1 MGQKE
6 VFGTPK
12 QGLKVFVEL
21 RIDDLVKDRL
31 LWQAQLG
38 KSPQPSSN
46 LPNVIHTLESSLRTI
61 RSAK

>member
-21 RIDDLVKDRL
+21 HIEDLVKDRL
-31 LWQAQLG
+31 SWQARAGRL
-38 KSPQPSSN
+38 SHPSGI
-46 LPNVIHTLESSLRTI
+46 LPNVIHTLESGLRTLG
-61 RSAK
+61 SAK